1 MPGGLRQSIEDTN
14 GNTSRDEERVE
25 LVKNTQIGAFI
36 NQSQK
41 TFASEMHNVAQT
53 TEKLKGLNP
62 SSGVQF
68 EDNLNEDISPLIK
81 DRAGSQV
88 FKEELI

>member
-1 MPGGLRQSIEDTN
+1 
-14 GNTSRDEERVE
+14 
-25 LVKNTQIGAFI
+25 
-36 NQSQK
+36 
-41 TFASEMHNVAQT
+41 MHNVAQT